1 MGWPG
6 ARMRVAG
13 GAVSVG
19 SALEVGRS
27 RGMVLSFL
35 YWALRRLLELLVLR
49 MRSQRAKEIE
59 ILVLR
64 HQLQLLERQVARP
77 QLRPADRALLAAL
90 SRMLPRRA
98 WAPFFVTPATLLR
111 WHRELVAR
119 RWTYPHRPPGRP
131 GTPVGVRELVLRL
144 ARENPGWGYRRIQ
157 GELVGLGIRIA
168 ASTVWT
174 ILREAGVEPAPRRL
188 ESSWRGFLRRQAAS
202 IIECDFLTVDTA
214 FLKRFY
220 VLFFIELAS
229 RRVRIAGI
237 TANPDGAWV
246 TQQARNLVMRLD
258 DERVPVR
265 FLIRD
270 RDSKF
275 TASFDE
281 VFRSEGIRVI
291 KAPVRAPRARAH
303 AERWVESL
311 RRECLDRLLIL
322 GGRHL
327 DRVVHVYAQHYN
339 EHRPHRSLAQRP
351 PLAQSPTID
360 GPAPRNV
367 LVQLDR
373 LHRRDRLGG
382 LLHEYELAA

>member
-1 MGWPG
+1 
-6 ARMRVAG
+6 
-13 GAVSVG
+13 
-19 SALEVGRS
+19 
-27 RGMVLSFL
+27 
-35 YWALRRLLELLVLR
+35 
-49 MRSQRAKEIE
+49 MRSERAKEIE
-59 ILVLR
+59 NLVLR

-77 QLRPADRALLAAL
+77 QLRPADRALLAAF

-119 RWTYPHRPPGRP
+119 RWTYPHRRPGRP
-131 GTPVGVRELVLRL
+131 ETPVGVRELVLRL

-157 GELVGLGIRIA
+157 GELVGLGVRIA

-188 ESSWRGFLRRQAAS
+188 ESSWREFLRRQAAS
-202 IIECDFLTVDTA
+202 IIECDFLTVDTL

-258 DERVPVR
+258 DERVPVI

-270 RDSKF
+270 RDSQVHGQLRRGSPLGRHARDQGAGAGAAGACARRALGRKP
-275 TASFDE
+275 
-281 VFRSEGIRVI
+281 
-291 KAPVRAPRARAH
+291 APGMSRPAPDSRPPRPRAR
-303 AERWVESL
+303 RP
-311 RRECLDRLLIL
+311 RLCRAL
-322 GGRHL
+322 
-327 DRVVHVYAQHYN
+327 
-339 EHRPHRSLAQRP
+339 QRTQAT
-351 PLAQSPTID
+351 PLAW
-360 GPAPRNV
+360 PAP
-367 LVQLDR
+367 
-373 LHRRDRLGG
+373 
-382 LLHEYELAA
+382 